1 MKAVCVGESGD
12 LWQTITLILRVRWSD
27 LSTLRATEARE
38 GLELVY
44 REQPDVVMLHLDS
57 AATVDSFDFISQVR
71 SFSDVPIVIFSQS
84 DDVDDKVRA
93 LEMGADDWV
102 TPSTMPMEFIA
113 EVNAILRRRSPPSN
127 ESIFSFLNGML
138 IINYDTHEVFLRGK
152 PVKLTPI
159 EYKIICQLVKS
170 EGSVVSSAT
179 LLHSGWGPDYRADPE
194 FLKKYIH
201 RLRCKIEQDPA
212 APKVI
217 LTERGMGY
225 RIAKS

>member
-1 MKAVCVGESGD
+1 MKAVCVGESGG
-12 LWQTITLILRVRWSD
+12 LWQAIILILRVRWSD
-27 LSTLRATEARE
+27 LSTIQATEARE
-38 GLELVY
+38 GLELIY
-44 REQPDVVMLHLDS
+44 REQPDVVMLHLDL

-84 DDVDDKVRA
+84 DDVADKVRA

-138 IINYDTHEVFLRGK
+138 IINYDTHEVFLRGR

-159 EYKIICQLVKS
+159 EYKIICQLLKN
-170 EGSVVSSAT
+170 EGTVVSRAT

>member
-1 MKAVCVGESGD
+1 MLFRS
-12 LWQTITLILRVRWSD
+12 
-27 LSTLRATEARE
+27 
-38 GLELVY
+38 
-44 REQPDVVMLHLDS
+44 LHLDS

-84 DDVDDKVRA
+84 DNVADKIMA
-93 LEMGADDWV
+93 LEMGADDWI

-113 EVNAILRRRSPPSN
+113 EVNAILRRRSSSHN
-127 ESIFSFLNGML
+127 KSTSSFLDGKL
-138 IINYDTHEVFLRGK
+138 TINYDTHEVFVRRK

-159 EYKIICQLVKS
+159 EYKLICQLVKN
-170 EGSVVSSAT
+170 EGSVVSRET
-179 LLHSGWGPDYRADPE
+179 LLHSGWGPDYRATPE

-201 RLRCKIEQDPA
+201 RLRCKVEEDPA

>member
-1 MKAVCVGESGD
+1 MKAVCVGESGG

-27 LSTLRATEARE
+27 LSTLHATEARE
-38 GLELVY
+38 GLELIY
-44 REQPDVVMLHLDS
+44 REQPDVVMLHLDL

-84 DDVDDKVRA
+84 DDVADKVRA

-127 ESIFSFLNGML
+127 ESLSSFLNGVL

-170 EGSVVSSAT
+170 EGSVVSRAT

>member
-1 MKAVCVGESGD
+1 
-12 LWQTITLILRVRWSD
+12 
-27 LSTLRATEARE
+27 
-38 GLELVY
+38 
-44 REQPDVVMLHLDS
+44 
-57 AATVDSFDFISQVR
+57 
-71 SFSDVPIVIFSQS
+71 
-84 DDVDDKVRA
+84 
-93 LEMGADDWV
+93 
-102 TPSTMPMEFIA
+102 
-113 EVNAILRRRSPPSN
+113 
-127 ESIFSFLNGML
+127 ML

-179 LLHSGWGPDYRADPE
+179 LLHSGLGPDYRADPE